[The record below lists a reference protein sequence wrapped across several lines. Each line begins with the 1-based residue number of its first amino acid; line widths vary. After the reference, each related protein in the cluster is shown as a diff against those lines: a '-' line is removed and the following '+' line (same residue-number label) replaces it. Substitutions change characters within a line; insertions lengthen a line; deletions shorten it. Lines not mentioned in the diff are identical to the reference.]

1 MKKKKKSL
9 ENLVRTR
16 DVCRTYRIFKFL
28 LHQYFLRVCTK
39 HECTSVVGDL
49 AEFMNLTVFWM
60 KFVPLEMKTFV
71 IIENSL
77 WTVIT
82 PCP

>member
-1 MKKKKKSL
+1 M
-9 ENLVRTR
+9 
-16 DVCRTYRIFKFL
+16 
-28 LHQYFLRVCTK
+28 K